1 MTAGLARVTISTPRR
16 RLDVALPEQVP
27 VAELLPEVLRHAG
40 DGLADD
46 GERHGGWVLRR
57 ADGAALSAGQ
67 ALSPQGVRDGELLFL
82 LPARVRWAEP
92 AYDDVVEAIADGARR
107 RGASWSPGATR
118 VAGLAAA
125 GVPLALGLAAAV
137 DATAPWHAVPAAAAA
152 LLLVA
157 GVVAARARRDGMA
170 GAALGG
176 YALPHAFTAGALLA
190 GPARPAQAL
199 AGSAALL
206 VASLVA
212 AAGVAAHLRVFVAGG
227 MAGLLGGLSALA
239 ALGGLTPH
247 GAAAVLLAVL
257 ACAVGAL
264 PLLAIRLGRLP
275 LPPVTPPPGDDGTAR
290 HPDPA
295 GGVARHPDPAGGAA
309 RRTDPAGVDAAAGR
323 TEEILTGLLIGL
335 AVLAVAASV
344 VLAATGGTAGRL
356 LVGVAAAGL
365 LMRARLFA
373 AVHHRV
379 PLIVAGLGG
388 AVAVGAALLATGGQ
402 PVLLTFAAGGTLAA
416 LATVAAGV
424 AYAHRPPSPYLGRAA
439 DVLDT
444 ALVVCVVPVACAVLD
459 LYAAVRD
466 L

>member
-1 MTAGLARVTISTPRR
+1 MNHPGVTAGLARVTISTPRR

-92 AYDDVVEAIADGARR
+92 EYDDVVEAIADGARR
-107 RGASWSPGATR
+107 RGASWSPAATR
-118 VAGLAAA
+118 AAGLAAA
-125 GVPLALGLAAAV
+125 AVPLTAGLAAAV
-137 DATAPWHAVPAAAAA
+137 RAAPQWNAVLPAAAAV
-152 LLLVA
+152 LLLA
-157 GVVAARARRDGMA
+157 GVVAARARRDGVA
-170 GAALGG
+170 GAALAG
-176 YALPHAFTAGALLA
+176 YALPCAFASGALPA
-190 GPARPAQAL
+190 GPERPAQVL

-206 VASLVA
+206 VASLVG
-212 AAGVAAHLRVFVAGG
+212 AAGVAAHLRVFVAGAL
-227 MAGLLGGLSALA
+227 AGLLGGLAALA

-247 GAAAVLLAVL
+247 GAAAVLLAL
-257 ACAVGAL
+257 LTCGVGAL
-264 PLLAIRLGRLP
+264 PLVAIRLGRLP
-275 LPPVTPPPGDDGTAR
+275 LPPVAAPPGEDA
-290 HPDPA
+290 PA
-295 GGVARHPDPAGGAA
+295 PRP
-309 RRTDPAGVDAAAGR
+309 DPAGVDAAVGR
-323 TEEILTGLLIGL
+323 TEEALTGLLIGH
-335 AVLAVAASV
+335 AALAVAASAALV
-344 VLAATGGTAGRL
+344 ATGGVAGRV
-356 LVGVAAAGL
+356 LVAVAAAGFL
-365 LMRARLFA
+365 LRSRLFV
-373 AVHHRV
+373 AVHQRV
-379 PLIVAGLGG
+379 PLLAAGLGG
-388 AVAVGAALLATGGQ
+388 AAALAAALTLTAAPPLLLA
-402 PVLLTFAAGGTLAA
+402 LAAGGTLAA
-416 LATVAAGV
+416 LAAAAAGM

>member
-1 MTAGLARVTISTPRR
+1 MTAGLARVTISTPLR

-67 ALSPQGVRDGELLFL
+67 ALLPQGVRDGELLFL

-107 RGASWSPGATR
+107 RGASWSPVATR
-118 VAGLAAA
+118 VAGLVSA
-125 GVPLALGLAAAV
+125 GVPLAFGLAAAV
-137 DATAPWHAVPAAAAA
+137 DATSPWHAVPAVVAA

-157 GVVAARARRDGMA
+157 GAVVARSRRDGLT
-170 GAALGG
+170 GAALAG
-176 YALPHAFTAGALLA
+176 YALPYAFAAGALAA
-190 GPARPAQAL
+190 GAARPAQAL
-199 AGSAALL
+199 AGAAALL
-206 VASLVA
+206 VASLLG
-212 AAGVAAHLRVFVAGG
+212 AAGVATHLRVFVAGG
-227 MAGLLGGLSALA
+227 VAGLLGGLSALA
-239 ALGGLTPH
+239 AFGGLTPH

-257 ACAVGAL
+257 ACGVGAL

-275 LPPVTPPPGDDGTAR
+275 LPPVTSPLTPP
-290 HPDPA
+290 PDPA
-295 GGVARHPDPAGGAA
+295 GVE
-309 RRTDPAGVDAAAGR
+309 AAAGR

-335 AVLAVAASV
+335 AVLAVTASA
-344 VLAATGGTAGRL
+344 VLVTTGGPAGRL

-365 LMRARLFA
+365 LLRARLFA

-379 PLIVAGLGG
+379 PLIAAGLGG
-388 AVAVGAALLATGGQ
+388 GVALGAALLADGGA
-402 PVLLTFAAGGTLAA
+402 PVLLAVAAGGTLAA
-416 LATVAAGV
+416 LATV

>member
-1 MTAGLARVTISTPRR
+1 MTAGLARVTISTPLR

-67 ALSPQGVRDGELLFL
+67 ALLPQGVRDGELLFL

-125 GVPLALGLAAAV
+125 GLPLALGLAVAV
-137 DATAPWHAVPAAAAA
+137 GSTPPWHPVPAIVAA

-157 GVVAARARRDGMA
+157 GAAAARSRRDGLA
-170 GAALGG
+170 GAALAG
-176 YALPHAFTAGALLA
+176 YALPYAFVAGALLA
-190 GPARPAQAL
+190 GPACPAQAL

-206 VASLVA
+206 VAALLG

-227 MAGLLGGLSALA
+227 ATGLLGGLSALS

-257 ACAVGAL
+257 ACGVGAL

-275 LPPVTPPPGDDGTAR
+275 LPPVTQSPGDGDLVR
-290 HPDPA
+290 RPDPA
-295 GGVARHPDPAGGAA
+295 GVE
-309 RRTDPAGVDAAAGR
+309 AAAGR

-335 AVLAVAASV
+335 AVLAIAASA
-344 VLAATGGTAGRL
+344 VLVTTGGLAGRL

-365 LMRARLFA
+365 LLRARLFA

-379 PLIVAGLGG
+379 PLIAAGLGG
-388 AVAVGAALLATGGQ
+388 AVAVGAAQLAAGGEPMLLA
-402 PVLLTFAAGGTLAA
+402 VAAGGTLAA
-416 LATVAAGV
+416 LATA

>member
-1 MTAGLARVTISTPRR
+1 MAAGLARVTISTPRR

-57 ADGAALSAGQ
+57 ADGAALSAAQ

-92 AYDDVVEAIADGARR
+92 EYDDVVEAIADGARR
-107 RGASWSPGATR
+107 RGASWSPAATR

-125 GVPLALGLAAAV
+125 AVPLAVGLAAALR
-137 DATAPWHAVPAAAAA
+137 AAPQWSAVPAVAAA

-157 GVVAARARRDGMA
+157 GVVVARSRRDGVA
-170 GAALGG
+170 GATLAG
-176 YALPHAFTAGALLA
+176 YALPYAFAAGALPA
-190 GPARPAQAL
+190 PPARPAQVL

-206 VASLVA
+206 VASLLGA
-212 AAGVAAHLRVFVAGG
+212 GGVAAHLRVFVAGG
-227 MAGLLGGLSALA
+227 TVGLLGGLAALA

-247 GAAAVLLAVL
+247 GAAAVLLALL
-257 ACAVGAL
+257 ACGVGAI

-275 LPPVTPPPGDDGTAR
+275 LPPVAPSPGDGSTPPRPEPAR
-290 HPDPA
+290 
-295 GGVARHPDPAGGAA
+295 
-309 RRTDPAGVDAAAGR
+309 VDAAVGR
-323 TEEILTGLLIGL
+323 TEEALTGLLAGYAL
-335 AVLAVAASV
+335 LAVAACA
-344 VLAATGGTAGRL
+344 VLVATGGPAGRL

-365 LMRARLFA
+365 LLRSRLFA
-373 AVHHRV
+373 ATHHRV
-379 PLIVAGLGG
+379 PLLAAGLGG
-388 AVAVGAALLATGGQ
+388 AAVLGVAVLLSAGP
-402 PVLLTFAAGGTLAA
+402 PVLLALAAGGTLAA
-416 LATVAAGV
+416 LAAVAAGV

>member
-1 MTAGLARVTISTPRR
+1 MTTGLARVTISTPRR
-16 RLDVALPEQVP
+16 RLDIALPEQVP

-57 ADGAALSAGQ
+57 ADGAALAAGQ

-107 RGASWSPGATR
+107 RGASWSPAATR

-137 DATAPWHAVPAAAAA
+137 RAAPQWNAVPLAGAA

-157 GVVAARARRDGMA
+157 GVVAARSRRDGVA
-170 GAALGG
+170 GATLAG
-176 YALPHAFTAGALLA
+176 YALPYAFTAGALLA
-190 GPARPAQAL
+190 ASGRPAQAL

-212 AAGVAAHLRVFVAGG
+212 VAGVAAHLRVFVAGG
-227 MAGLLGGLSALA
+227 AIGLLGGLSALA

-247 GAAAVLLAVL
+247 GAAAVLLSVL
-257 ACAVGAL
+257 ACGVGAL

-275 LPPVTPPPGDDGTAR
+275 LPPVTPPPDDDGPAPR
-290 HPDPA
+290 PDPA
-295 GGVARHPDPAGGAA
+295 V
-309 RRTDPAGVDAAAGR
+309 VDAAAGR

-335 AVLAVAASV
+335 AVLAVAASA
-344 VLAATGGTAGRL
+344 VLVAGGGLAGRL

-365 LMRARLFA
+365 LLRARLFT

-379 PLIVAGLGG
+379 PLLAAGLGG
-388 AVAVGAALLATGGQ
+388 AAVGGAALVATGGP
-402 PVLLTFAAGGTLAA
+402 PVLLALAAGGTFAA
-416 LATVAAGV
+416 LAAVGAGV

-459 LYAAVRD
+459 VYAAVRD